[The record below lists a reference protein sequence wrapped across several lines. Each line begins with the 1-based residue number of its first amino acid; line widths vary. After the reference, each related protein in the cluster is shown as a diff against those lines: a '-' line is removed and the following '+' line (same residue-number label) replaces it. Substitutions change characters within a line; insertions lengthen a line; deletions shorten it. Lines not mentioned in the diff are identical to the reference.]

1 MSERFKI
8 VEVAPEDAQAQESLG
23 TKEKFWLRHDRL
35 GLCLYKKSRSNTA
48 GEDWSEKIAAELCGL
63 LKLPHAE
70 YELATC
76 NGDMESSVDRFYLSM
91 AISSLVMKF

>member
-1 MSERFKI
+1 MSEKFQI

-23 TKEKFWLRHDRL
+23 TKEKFWIKHDRL

-48 GEDWSEKIAAELCGL
+48 GEDWSEKIAAELCEL

-76 NGDMESSVDRFYLSM
+76 NGESGI
-91 AISSLVMKF
+91 ISR